1 VNPATGEASLR
12 LGDTVDA
19 LIMRAGLGAEVN
31 HHLIQALFE
40 VPIIATT
47 ADACPSRWIFLT
59 QPRTEMRE
67 STVVDLASQ
76 QVTWHKAGTTIPLPS
91 LGRPGPQWAQPP
103 KGRDG
108 ARQLGHRRR
117 RGAPRRRGV
126 VVTMDHVIVIAS
138 GGLDST
144 VLAYWLTAKDFRLT
158 LVSFDYGQR
167 HRVEL
172 ERAVE
177 IARRLDS
184 AHKIIDLTSLGE
196 LLTGSALTDSSV
208 DVPNGHYTDD
218 SMKSTVVPNR
228 NAIMLDVAV
237 SIAIAE
243 RADAVAFGAHAG
255 DHTIYPDCRP
265 EFVEQFTRTVEVAND
280 GLLPSGFQV
289 LAPFL
294 TLTKTDIVGMGTMLN
309 VPFARTWS
317 CYRGT
322 NVHCGQCGT
331 CVERREAF
339 QNNNIADPTEYLVG
353 T

>member
-1 VNPATGEASLR
+1 
-12 LGDTVDA
+12 
-19 LIMRAGLGAEVN
+19 
-31 HHLIQALFE
+31 
-40 VPIIATT
+40 
-47 ADACPSRWIFLT
+47 
-59 QPRTEMRE
+59 
-67 STVVDLASQ
+67 
-76 QVTWHKAGTTIPLPS
+76 
-91 LGRPGPQWAQPP
+91 
-103 KGRDG
+103 
-108 ARQLGHRRR
+108 
-117 RGAPRRRGV
+117 
-126 VVTMDHVIVIAS
+126 MDHVIVIAS

-144 VLAYWLTAKDFRLT
+144 VLSYWLAAKDFRLT

-172 ERAVE
+172 EHAVE
-177 IARRLDS
+177 IAQRLDS
-184 AHKIIDLTSLGE
+184 PHKIVNMTSLGE
-196 LLTGSALTDSSV
+196 LLTGSALTDASV
-208 DVPNGHYTDD
+208 DVPNGHYTDE

-255 DHTIYPDCRP
+255 DHTIYSDCRP
-265 EFVEQFTRTVEVAND
+265 EFVEQFTRTVEVANE
-280 GLLPSGFQV
+280 GLLPPGFQV

-294 TLTKTDIVGMGTMLN
+294 TLTKTDIVGMGIMLN

-322 NVHCGQCGT
+322 DVHCGQCGT